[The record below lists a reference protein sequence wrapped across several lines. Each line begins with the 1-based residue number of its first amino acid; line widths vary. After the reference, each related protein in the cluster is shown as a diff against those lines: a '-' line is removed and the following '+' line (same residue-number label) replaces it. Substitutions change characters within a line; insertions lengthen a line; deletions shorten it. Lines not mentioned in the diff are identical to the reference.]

1 MFSEIVSRRAALAL
15 PALFVIFAGGCSR
28 DPHAAMLKF
37 AKNGDALA
45 AKGKTA
51 EAIIEYRN
59 ALEKEPTAGDVRIKL
74 AEAYLKTGEGAKAVQ
89 EYARA
94 ADLVPDPQVQIKS
107 GNLLLLARRFDDAKA
122 RAEKALAADSKN
134 VEAQILLANSLA
146 GMKDL
151 DGAVTQLEE
160 AIRLNPDRSAT
171 YTNLGEIELGRGR
184 RDAAEQAFRHAVELA
199 PTSAVARLSLAN
211 FYSMTGQLPAA
222 EEQLKE
228 ALKAEPDNALVHRIT
243 ATFYLASNRRDEA
256 EPHLRRV
263 VELTKST
270 TAALMLADYYVA
282 QRREA
287 EARKTLEPLST
298 SAESAAEADVRLA
311 ILDRAAGHPDEASK
325 RLDRVLSG
333 NAKDL
338 QALLLRSSFLLSDNK
353 LDEAL
358 KVATSAVDAHPE
370 SVSGFY
376 MVGRVQAAR
385 HQTAAAIAAYQQ
397 VLRLNP
403 LAADAKVALARLQ
416 LAAGQTDSSVAMAE
430 EALKTQPENGDAR
443 LALVQGL
450 IRRGDLQRAEADLNA
465 LKAKF
470 PGSPA
475 VHTQAG
481 MLLGLKGRSQE
492 ARAEFD
498 RALQLEPNSIE
509 AIGGLVALDVSARK
523 IPEARA
529 RVDALIASPTAKPV
543 ALMLA
548 ARTYAAAGD
557 LATAEKTLRRV
568 LTVDPAYLS
577 AYAALGQLYARQG
590 RLDAALTE
598 FEALA
603 ERDPKPV
610 APLTLVG
617 MILDSQGNTAAAQK
631 KFERVMQLDAEA
643 PVAANNLAWIYA
655 ENGGN
660 LDVALQLAQT
670 AKRKL
675 PELAEVNDT
684 LGYIYYKKNLPA
696 LALPPLRAS
705 VEKDPANAGFHY
717 HLGLAYAQAGES
729 ALARQSLTKA
739 LSLKLDEK
747 GAQDARA
754 VLDSLKGGE

>member
-1 MFSEIVSRRAALAL
+1 
-15 PALFVIFAGGCSR
+15 
-28 DPHAAMLKF
+28 MLKF
-37 AKNGDALA
+37 EKSGDAFA
-45 AKGKTA
+45 AQGKTA

-59 ALEKEPTAGDVRIKL
+59 ALEKEPKAGEVRVKL
-74 AEAYLKTGEGAKAVQ
+74 AEAYLKTGDAVKAVQ

-94 ADLVPDPQVQIKS
+94 ADLLPGAEVQIKS

-122 RAEKALAADSKN
+122 RAEKALAIDGNN
-134 VEAQILLANSLA
+134 VEAEILLANSLA
-146 GMKDL
+146 GLKDL
-151 DGAVTQLEE
+151 DGAVAQLEE
-160 AIRLNPDRSAT
+160 ALRLNPDRSAT
-171 YTNLGEIELGRGR
+171 YSNLGEIELGRGR
-184 RDAAEQAFRHAVELA
+184 REAAEQAFRRAVELA
-199 PTSAVARLSLAN
+199 PNTAAPRLSLAN
-211 FYSMTGQLPAA
+211 FYSVTGQLPAA
-222 EEQLKE
+222 EEQLKA
-228 ALKAEPDNALVHRIT
+228 ALKAEPDNALVHRIS

-270 TAALMLADYYVA
+270 AAALMLADYYVA

-287 EARKTLEPLST
+287 EARKTLEPLATAS
-298 SAESAAEADVRLA
+298 ESAAEADVRLA
-311 ILDRAAGHPDEASK
+311 ILDRAGGHFDEAAK
-325 RLDRVLSG
+325 RLDRVLSK

-353 LDEAL
+353 PDEAL
-358 KVATSAVDAHPE
+358 KVASSAVEAHPE

-376 MVGRVQAAR
+376 MVGRIQAAR
-385 HQTAAAIAAYQQ
+385 HQTAAAITAYQQ
-397 VLRLNP
+397 VLKLNP
-403 LAADAKVALARLQ
+403 LAADAKIALARLQ
-416 LAAGQTDSSVAMAE
+416 LAAGETDSSVAMAE

-450 IRRGDLQRAEADLNA
+450 IRRGDLQRAEADLNV
-465 LKAKF
+465 LKAKY
-470 PGSPA
+470 PNSAA

-481 MLLGLKGRSQE
+481 MLLGLKGRTLE

-529 RVDALIASPTAKPV
+529 RVDALVASPTARPV

-568 LTVDPAYLS
+568 LSVDPSYLS
-577 AYAALGQLYARQG
+577 AYGALGQLYARQG

-603 ERDPKPV
+603 DRDPKPV
-610 APLTLVG
+610 AALTLVG

-631 KFERVMQLDAEA
+631 KFERVLQLDAQA

-660 LDVALQLAQT
+660 LDLALQLAQT

-675 PELAEVNDT
+675 PDVAEVNDT
-684 LGYIYYKKNLPA
+684 LGYIYYKKDLVQLAIPA
-696 LALPPLRAS
+696 LQLALA
-705 VEKDPANAGFHY
+705 KDPANPTFRY
-717 HLGLAYAQAGES
+717 HL
-729 ALARQSLTKA
+729 ALAHAKEGKTDLAIDSLEQA
-739 LSLKLDEK
+739 LAAKGTFPEAAEARSLIASLKK
-747 GAQDARA
+747 
-754 VLDSLKGGE
+754 SSH